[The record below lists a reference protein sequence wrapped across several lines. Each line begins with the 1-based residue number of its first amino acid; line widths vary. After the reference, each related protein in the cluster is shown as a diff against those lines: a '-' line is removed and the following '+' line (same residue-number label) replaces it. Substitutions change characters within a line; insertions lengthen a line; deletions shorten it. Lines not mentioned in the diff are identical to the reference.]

1 MPDPNFTAQE
11 TDEFTEEDDCENGL
25 DCITQ
30 PVEPND
36 FVLQKLSKKKP
47 VQYFVQLI
55 QEMWSDGFN
64 AIFLRKRLTFWAFFF
79 VPKIEDPAAI
89 DPTDIALKLPHQWGS
104 GSICRKVT
112 TIFFFWH
119 RLVRLQY

>member
-1 MPDPNFTAQE
+1 V
-11 TDEFTEEDDCENGL
+11 

-36 FVLQKLSKKKP
+36 FVLLKLSKTKA

-55 QEMWSDGFN
+55 QEMGSDGFN
-64 AIFLRKRLTFWAFFF
+64 AIFLRKRLTFWAFF

-89 DPTDIALKLPHQWGS
+89 DPTDITLKLPHQWDS
-104 GSICRKVT
+104 GSIYRKVT
-112 TIFFFWH
+112 MIFW
-119 RLVRLQY
+119 RGLVRLQY